1 MFKFVFKC
9 EFSGWTD
16 IGLRQ
21 WPGHFDVSHVQL
33 ARNIFFI
40 EVSMMPTHVT
50 EAEDVVRQFK
60 SLKDAGQLGWNHPA
74 HESCL
79 IKKLGLR
86 NFGPEEIDL

>member
-1 MFKFVFKC
+1 
-9 EFSGWTD
+9 
-16 IGLRQ
+16 
-21 WPGHFDVSHVQL
+21 
-33 ARNIFFI
+33 
-40 EVSMMPTHVT
+40 MPTHVT

-74 HESCL
+74 HESGL